1 MKKNQLALG
10 MLFLSIAS
18 QAQTPYELEKIS
30 SPDLTGTARYV
41 GMGGAM
47 SALGADMSVATTN
60 PAGLA
65 LYRRGD
71 VSLGAGLLSG
81 AEQNDFAHHSGTQI
95 LFNHLGF
102 VQAYNLD
109 SGDGLQS
116 VVVGLQYQRVKDF
129 NRNVFVGGST
139 GGTTQLGQF
148 AYQAAGNLVTPG
160 SSAAE
165 SAGLISQEADGKWY
179 YDNSSEATG
188 SGYQSNSKQWGGIS
202 QYNVNLAANISDRV
216 YLGVNVGLNDLNY
229 HSYKEYTEYVPG
241 GATNYST
248 ATERS
253 ISGLGVQVGFGIVV
267 RPIEDSPF
275 RFGLS
280 AVTPTYYESLKARTR
295 HELYCDGGIYYDDY
309 AQSARLDDYKFNV
322 NTPWRFNL
330 SLGHTIDNILA
341 IGAEYEYAKYSSN
354 KVSYGD
360 SWDDAYDTDPD
371 DALNWNTEDVLKGV
385 HTFKL
390 GAELSVLPEMKVR
403 VGYNFVSSPTYK
415 DSYLN
420 TDTQSELYR
429 YCYPET
435 DYTNLSAINRFT
447 CGLGFAFDKMYVD
460 MAYQYQHQT
469 GKFYAYDD
477 QYASVG
483 TGGRYVSYLAPQKT
497 DLSKHNFQ
505 ITLGYRF

>member
-1 MKKNQLALG
+1 MKKNHLALG

-30 SPDLTGTARYV
+30 SLDLTGTARYV

-47 SALGADMSVATTN
+47 NALGADMSVAGTN

-71 VSLGAGLLSG
+71 LSLGAGLLSG
-81 AEQNDFAHHSGTQI
+81 AEQNDFQHHSGTQI

-102 VQAYNLD
+102 VQTYNLD

-116 VVVGLQYQRVKDF
+116 VVFGLQYQRVKDF

-139 GGTTQLGQF
+139 CGTTQLGQF
-148 AYQAAGNLVTPG
+148 ADLVSQDLATPG
-160 SSAAE
+160 TSAAE
-165 SAGLISQEADGKWY
+165 NAGLVWQEDGKWY
-179 YDNSSEATG
+179 YDNSSEQNG
-188 SGYQSNSKQWGGIS
+188 SAYQSNSKQWGGIS
-202 QYNVNLAANISDRV
+202 QFNFNLAGNINDRV
-216 YLGVNVGLNDLNY
+216 YLGVNVGLNNLNY
-229 HSYKEYTEYVPG
+229 HSYKEYTEYTPNG
-241 GATNYST
+241 ENYST
-248 ATERS
+248 ATERR
-253 ISGLGVQVGFGIVV
+253 ISGTGVQVGFGIVV

-275 RFGLS
+275 RFGIS

-295 HELYCDGGIYYDDY
+295 HELYCDNVVYYDDI

-341 IGAEYEYAKYSSN
+341 IDAEYEYSKFSST

-360 SWDDAYDTDPD
+360 SWDGYGERDED
-371 DALNWNTEDVLKGV
+371 DALNWDTEGILKGV

-390 GAELSVLPEMKVR
+390 GAELTVLPEMKIR
-403 VGYNFVSSPTYK
+403 AGYNYVSRPMYSDAYMSPDVY
-415 DSYLN
+415 
-420 TDTQSELYR
+420 SELYR

-435 DYTNLSAINRFT
+435 DYTNLSPINRFT
-447 CGLGFAFDKMYVD
+447 CGLGFAFDKMYLD

-469 GKFYAYDD
+469 GQFYAYDD
-477 QYASVG
+477 QYAS
-483 TGGRYVSYLAPQKT
+483 TGQGNRYVTYLKPQKT
-497 DLSKHNFQ
+497 DLSKHTFQ
-505 ITLGYRF
+505 VTLGYRF

>member
-139 GGTTQLGQF
+139 GGTTQLGQLN
-148 AYQAAGNLVTPG
+148 YLYENYLDTPG
-160 SSAAE
+160 SQAALN
-165 SAGLISQEADGKWY
+165 AGLIGNFGNETPFE
-179 YDNSSEATG
+179 NSST
-188 SGYQSNSKQWGGIS
+188 SYQSNSKQWGGIS
-202 QYNVNLAANISDRV
+202 QYNANIAANINDRV
-216 YLGVNVGLNDLNY
+216 YFGVNVALNDLNY
-229 HSYKEYTEYVPG
+229 HSYKEYTEFGNNGQIY
-241 GATNYST
+241 TT
-248 ATERS
+248 MTDRS
-253 ISGLGVQVGFGIVV
+253 ISGVGVQVGFGVVV

-275 RFGLS
+275 RFGIS
-280 AVTPTYYESLKARTR
+280 VNTPTYYESLKAKTN
-295 HELYCDGGIYYDDY
+295 HGLEYNNIVYSGTNGGTIL
-309 AQSARLDDYKFNV
+309 SDYKFNLR
-322 NTPWRFNL
+322 TPWRFNL
-330 SLGHTIDNILA
+330 SLGHTFDNVLA
-341 IGAEYEYAKYSSN
+341 VGAEYEYANISSS

-360 SWDDAYDTDPD
+360 FCNDDDYDDYN
-371 DALNWNTEDVLKGV
+371 LNYNTEDALRGV

-403 VGYNFVSSPTYK
+403 VGYNFVSSPTYSNSFLNPEV
-415 DSYLN
+415 DSR
-420 TDTQSELYR
+420 LYEC
-429 YCYPET
+429 CYPET
-435 DYTNLSAINRFT
+435 DFTNLSAINRFT

-483 TGGRYVSYLAPQKT
+483 AGGRYVSYLAPQKT

>member
-1 MKKNQLALG
+1 MKKNHLALG

-18 QAQTPYELEKIS
+18 QAQTAYESEKIS
-30 SPDLTGTARYV
+30 SLDLTGTARYV

-47 SALGADMSVATTN
+47 NALGADMSVAGTN

-81 AEQNDFAHHSGTQI
+81 AEQDKFAHHSGTQV
-95 LFNHLGF
+95 LFNHLGI
-102 VQAYNLD
+102 VQSYKLD
-109 SGDGLQS
+109 DGDGLRS

-129 NRNVFVGGST
+129 NRNLFMGGST
-139 GGTTQLGQF
+139 NGTTQLGQF

-165 SAGLISQEADGKWY
+165 SAGLTWQDTDGQWY
-179 YDNSSEATG
+179 YDNSSEASG
-188 SGYQSNSKQWGGIS
+188 STYQSNSKQWGGIS

-229 HSYKEYTEYVPG
+229 HSYKEYTEYMPNG
-241 GATNYST
+241 TENYTT
-248 ATERS
+248 ATERR
-253 ISGLGVQVGFGIVV
+253 ITGIGVNVGFGIVV
-267 RPIEDSPF
+267 RPVEDSPF

-280 AVTPTYYESLKARTR
+280 VVTPTYYESLKARTT
-295 HELYCDGGIYYDDY
+295 HELYCDGGVYFDDY
-309 AQSARLDDYKFNV
+309 AQSARLDTYEFNLK
-322 NTPWRFNL
+322 TPWRFNL
-330 SLGHTIDNILA
+330 SLGHTFNNILA
-341 IGAEYEYAKYSSN
+341 IGAEYEYADYSTN

-360 SWDDAYDTDPD
+360 SWDGYDDSDPD

-385 HTFKL
+385 HTLKL
-390 GAELSVLPEMKVR
+390 GAELTVLPEMKVR
-403 VGYNFVSSPTYK
+403 VGYNHVTASTYK
-415 DSYLN
+415 DAYLN
-420 TDTQSELYR
+420 TDTRSELYR

-435 DYTNLSAINRFT
+435 DFTNLSAINRFT
-447 CGLGFAFDKMYVD
+447 CGIGFAFDKMYLD

-477 QYASVG
+477 QYASAG
-483 TGGRYVSYLAPQKT
+483 SKYISYLSPQKA
-497 DLSKHNFQ
+497 DLSKHTFQ
-505 ITLGYRF
+505 VTLGYRF